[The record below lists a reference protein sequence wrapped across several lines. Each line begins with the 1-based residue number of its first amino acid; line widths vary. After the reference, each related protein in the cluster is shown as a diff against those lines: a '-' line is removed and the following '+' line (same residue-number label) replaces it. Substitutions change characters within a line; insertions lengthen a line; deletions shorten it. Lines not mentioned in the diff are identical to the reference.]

1 MFRAQIADLH
11 RKIILLLEIGYK
23 NLRGLKNIHIKEL
36 FKVVNGSETKRLPVN
51 GKLCEHMQS
60 EDLLLY
66 EIDSLDMWVK
76 INLHG
81 KENDN

>member
-1 MFRAQIADLH
+1 M
-11 RKIILLLEIGYK
+11 LEIGQK
-23 NLRGLKNIHIKEL
+23 NLRGLKNMHIKEL
-36 FKVVNGSETKRLPVN
+36 FKVVKGSENRPLPLT

-76 INLHG
+76 INLQG
-81 KENDN
+81 KENQN